1 MVIVR
6 TTWCLVG
13 LVAASIL
20 QFTAPA
26 RSNKPKEEENWE
38 PLFYSSDFSEKIAV
52 EHGLAALERLQTRGD
67 CFQVATAALKQGCT
81 AMDALSISKIQYAV
95 ALTKCELDTASQSL
109 PPECTSTISEQS
121 LLHCVR
127 SLAQVPQWWTS
138 YSGYL
143 RQEYSKIQTNELH
156 RAQKQVTEL
165 QNTLSQ
171 LANEYNI
178 AMNQIVDMA
187 MQKMTSVTEK
197 EAEITNYALGELEVY
212 TSFVMDALEK
222 AGSMHN
228 DIYNVLNKLEAHEVR
243 LIDGLEDSIDKINTT
258 MYQMAEKFATQLQKT
273 YLYSNSLP
281 FNWVKSTIYHL
292 QHGFTLSI
300 AKVVSVSLTTIT
312 PLAVLLQG
320 LRREFTCLALYMATN
335 FFQYP
340 WVYIGVHPASCK
352 PSGIRKHQSTLYS
365 VLTYLGLRGKVGV
378 TSLAEVLVWLWIT
391 QMLTTLSWD
400 GA

>member
-1 MVIVR
+1 
-6 TTWCLVG
+6 
-13 LVAASIL
+13 
-20 QFTAPA
+20 
-26 RSNKPKEEENWE
+26 
-38 PLFYSSDFSEKIAV
+38 
-52 EHGLAALERLQTRGD
+52 
-67 CFQVATAALKQGCT
+67 
-81 AMDALSISKIQYAV
+81 
-95 ALTKCELDTASQSL
+95 
-109 PPECTSTISEQS
+109 
-121 LLHCVR
+121 
-127 SLAQVPQWWTS
+127 
-138 YSGYL
+138 
-143 RQEYSKIQTNELH
+143 
-156 RAQKQVTEL
+156 
-165 QNTLSQ
+165 
-171 LANEYNI
+171 
-178 AMNQIVDMA
+178 MNQIVDMA

-197 EAEITNYALGELEVY
+197 GVEITNYALGELEEY
-212 TSFVMDALEK
+212 TSFVMDALEE

-228 DIYNVLNKLEAHEVR
+228 DIYNVLNKFEAHEVR

-300 AKVVSVSLTTIT
+300 AKVVSVSLTTVT

-320 LRREFTCLALYMATN
+320 LRREFTCSIIIDLHSDTISLALYMATN

-352 PSGIRKHQSTLYS
+352 PSGIRKHQSTLHS

-400 GA
+400 SA